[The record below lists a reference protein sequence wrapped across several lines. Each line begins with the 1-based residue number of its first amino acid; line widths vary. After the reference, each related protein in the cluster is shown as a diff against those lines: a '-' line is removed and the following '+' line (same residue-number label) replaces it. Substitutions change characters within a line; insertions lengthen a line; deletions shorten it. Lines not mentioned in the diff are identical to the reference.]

1 MQYKVLERSSRLIR
15 DVPQS
20 SHRSL
25 RHSSDDRV
33 TFGRKRTR
41 LSTDLNRHGNPR
53 EQSMKIID
61 VTPYVVRAEMPGVPE
76 RDWAWTFVEI
86 KTDEDISGFGEST
99 NWTAGGSFLSANAI
113 IQMREL
119 LIGEDPSDIERLW
132 QKIFRAYSYLGSRGL
147 PTTALS
153 GIDIAL
159 WDIKGKVA
167 GMPVYELLGGSIRS
181 DVELYANAW
190 FTGCKTPEE
199 FAAAAERTIAA
210 GHSAIKLDPFLEK
223 AFTNFSDGGRIS
235 AEGEELAYDI
245 VAAIRD
251 AVGPKIEILID
262 AHGNFD
268 VPTAIRLANNLFD
281 RSNIGWFEEPV
292 PPEGIDALKVVR
304 ENSRAPICVGERLF
318 TRWDFL
324 PVLNSGLADYL
335 MPDVVWTGGISELK
349 KISIMAEPYFV
360 PISPHNANG
369 SLQIVSG
376 IHVMMTVPN
385 FYRLEHCV
393 AFIPTYN
400 NFLGDPIIFDGG
412 RASISGKPGLG
423 HDLDMDSVNANL
435 HPDWI
440 S

>member
-1 MQYKVLERSSRLIR
+1 
-15 DVPQS
+15 
-20 SHRSL
+20 
-25 RHSSDDRV
+25 
-33 TFGRKRTR
+33 
-41 LSTDLNRHGNPR
+41 
-53 EQSMKIID
+53 
-61 VTPYVVRAEMPGVPE
+61 MPGVPE
-76 RDWAWTFVEI
+76 RDWAWTFIEI
-86 KTDEDISGFGEST
+86 KTDEGISGFGEST
-99 NWTAGGSFLSANAI
+99 NWTAGGSFITANAI
-113 IQMREL
+113 LSMREL

-132 QKIFRAYSYLGSRGL
+132 QKIYRAYTYLGSRGL

-167 GMPVYELLGGSIRS
+167 ELPVYQLLGGSFRN

-199 FAAAAERTIAA
+199 YAAAAERTIAA
-210 GHSAIKLDPFLEK
+210 GYSAIKLDPFLEK
-223 AFTNFSDGGRIS
+223 AFANFSDGGQIS

-245 VAAIRD
+245 VGAVRD

-262 AHGNFD
+262 AHGNFN

-304 ENSRAPICVGERLF
+304 ENTRAPICVGERLF

-324 PVLNSGLADYL
+324 PVLSSGLADYL

-349 KISIMAEPYFV
+349 KISTMAEPYFV

-369 SLQIVSG
+369 SLQIVAG

-393 AFIPTYN
+393 SFIPTYN
-400 NFLGDPIIFDGG
+400 SFLKDPIDFDGG

-423 HDLDMDSVNANL
+423 HDLDMEIVNANL

>member
-1 MQYKVLERSSRLIR
+1 
-15 DVPQS
+15 
-20 SHRSL
+20 
-25 RHSSDDRV
+25 
-33 TFGRKRTR
+33 
-41 LSTDLNRHGNPR
+41 
-53 EQSMKIID
+53 MKIIE

-86 KTDEDISGFGEST
+86 KTDAGITGYGEST
-99 NWTAGGSFLSANAI
+99 NWTAGGSFFTANAI
-113 IQMREL
+113 IKMTEL

-132 QKIFRAYSYLGSRGL
+132 QKIFRAYTYLGSRGL

-159 WDIKGKVA
+159 WDIKGKAA
-167 GMPVYELLGGSIRS
+167 GLPVYQLLGGSIRS

-199 FAAAAERTIAA
+199 FAAAAERTIAS

-223 AFTNFSDGGRIS
+223 AFTNYGDGGRIS

-262 AHGNFD
+262 AHGNFN

-281 RSNIGWFEEPV
+281 QSNIGWFEEPV
-292 PPEGIDALKVVR
+292 PPEGIDALKIVR

-393 AFIPTYN
+393 SFIPTYN
-400 NFLGDPIIFDGG
+400 SFLVDPIIFDGG

-423 HDLDMDSVNANL
+423 HDLDMGTVTANL
-435 HPDWI
+435 HPDWT

>member
-1 MQYKVLERSSRLIR
+1 
-15 DVPQS
+15 
-20 SHRSL
+20 
-25 RHSSDDRV
+25 
-33 TFGRKRTR
+33 
-41 LSTDLNRHGNPR
+41 
-53 EQSMKIID
+53 MKITDI
-61 VTPYVVRAEMPGVPE
+61 TPYVVRAEMPGVPE

-86 KTDEDISGFGEST
+86 KTDEGILGFGEST
-99 NWTAGGSFLSANAI
+99 NWTAGGSFITANAI
-113 IQMREL
+113 LSMREL

-132 QKIFRAYSYLGSRGL
+132 QKIYRAYTYLGSRGL

-167 GMPVYELLGGSIRS
+167 ELPVYQLLGGSIRN

-199 FAAAAERTIAA
+199 YAAAAERTIAA
-210 GHSAIKLDPFLEK
+210 GYSAIKLDPFLEK
-223 AFTNFSDGGRIS
+223 AFANFSDGGQIS

-245 VAAIRD
+245 VGAVRD

-262 AHGNFD
+262 AHGNFN

-281 RSNIGWFEEPV
+281 QSKIGWFEEPV

-304 ENSRAPICVGERLF
+304 ENTRAPICVGERLF

-324 PVLNSGLADYL
+324 PVLSSGLADYL

-349 KISIMAEPYFV
+349 KISTMAEPYFV

-369 SLQIVSG
+369 SLQIVAG

-393 AFIPTYN
+393 SFIPTYN
-400 NFLGDPIIFDGG
+400 NFLKDPIVFHGG
-412 RASISGKPGLG
+412 HASISGKPGLG
-423 HDLDMDSVNANL
+423 HDLDMEIVNANL